1 MGILDGRYDFTNPI
15 LNIKERMDHF
25 YSCPENSDEYYKKI
39 RGYVTRRLDIELSHY
54 RDKYLHRRI
63 YFRIQRL
70 DVRNYKDYFAF
81 LVNNPVELEE
91 FRKAITIH
99 VTTFFRDVEPFRILE
114 KEVIPNIMKLKRG
127 KQDRTIRILS
137 APCSTGQE
145 PYSLA
150 IIAHHLKIKKYLKYP
165 VKIYATDLEKD
176 VLDIARRGVYDKLT
190 MKNISPSSIQRNF
203 NYLGNDTYLVKNRIK
218 QYVEFFEHDLLKPLD
233 LPKIDLVV
241 CRNFLIYISK
251 DMQSKVLYNIIPSMS
266 PQGYLMLG
274 KTEGFPL
281 LHTGKFSPINIR
293 EHIYQLRKVN

>member
-1 MGILDGRYDFTNPI
+1 MGNMDGVLDLRNPI
-15 LNIKERMDHF
+15 LNIKERMDQF
-25 YSCPENSDEYYKKI
+25 YSYPENSDEYYKKI
-39 RGYVTRRLDIELSHY
+39 QGYVSRRLDIELSHY

-70 DVRNYKDYFAF
+70 DVTNYRDYFNF

-91 FRKAITIH
+91 FKKAITIH
-99 VTTFFRDVEPFRILE
+99 VTTFFRDVEPFKLLE
-114 KEVIPNIMKLKRG
+114 KEIIPNIAKLKRG

-150 IIAHHLKIKKYLKYP
+150 IIAHYLKMKKYLKYP

-176 VLDIARRGVYDKLT
+176 VLNIGRIGIYDELT

-203 NYLGNDTYLVKNRIK
+203 NYLGNDTYQVKNRIK

-251 DMQSKVLYNIIPSMS
+251 SMQSKVLYNIIPSMS

-293 EHIYQLRKVN
+293 EHIYQFKKSE